1 MTYEFVTLTN
11 QVTTAQWGWT
21 IALFLWFI
29 GLAGMS
35 LVLNVWLRSK
45 LVLVLG
51 CGWDFVC
58 AFALASPA
66 QLADGCN
73 QFVTRMEV

>member
-21 IALFLWFI
+21 IALYRSRRDELSTQC
-29 GLAGMS
+29 LAS
-35 LVLNVWLRSK
+35 LQTGTRNLCY
-45 LVLVLG
+45 LG